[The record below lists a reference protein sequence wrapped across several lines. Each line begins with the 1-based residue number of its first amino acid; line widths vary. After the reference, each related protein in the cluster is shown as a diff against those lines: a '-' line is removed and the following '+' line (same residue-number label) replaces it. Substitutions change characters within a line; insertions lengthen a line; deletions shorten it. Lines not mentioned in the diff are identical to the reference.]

1 MVPADPPA
9 GAPGTACPDVA
20 RVGEGLSDV
29 ERPVPY
35 PASCRAQ
42 AWAAASA
49 VPTAQALGAL

>member
-20 RVGEGLSDV
+20 AHV

-42 AWAAASA
+42 AWAVASA